1 MIDPLQ
7 IDRIL
12 AETGVARVEYRPT
25 VGSTNDLAREL
36 AASTPKG
43 ELVLVIADEQTAGRG
58 RGANRWW
65 TGPGALAFSLLV
77 DTASRNVAKE
87 HSGMIALAA
96 AVSVVETIDAR
107 LAHHPVGLHWPN
119 DVFVGDRKLAGVLVE
134 TLADG
139 RHVVGIGCN
148 VNNTVEHAPEELASI
163 VTTLRDLTTL
173 EHDRTSVLVDLIGHF
188 EQRLEQLGTVP
199 YELGRECDQRCLQH
213 GRTLTIEI
221 GGVRTTGVCAGIAED
236 GSLLLDTAE
245 GPRRFYSGVLIK
257 QLPRF

>member
-1 MIDPLQ
+1 MLDPL
-7 IDRIL
+7 DTSRII
-12 AETGVARVEYRPT
+12 AETGVNHVEYRPT
-25 VGSTNDLAREL
+25 VGSTNDVAREL
-36 AASTPKG
+36 AATMPRDS
-43 ELVLVIADEQTAGRG
+43 LLLVIADEQTAGRG

-77 DTASRNVAKE
+77 DTASRPVAKE

-96 AVSVVETIDAR
+96 AMAVVETIDTR
-107 LAHHPVGLHWPN
+107 LEHHPVGLHWPN
-119 DVFVGDRKLAGVLVE
+119 DVFVGDRKIAGVLVE

-148 VNNTVEHAPEELASI
+148 VNNTVEHAPEELAAI

-173 EHDRTSVLVDLIGHF
+173 EHDRTGVLVDLIGHF
-188 EQRLEQLGTVP
+188 ERRLDQLGTAP
-199 YELGRECDQRCLQH
+199 LELGQECDRRCLQH

-221 GGVRTTGVCAGIAED
+221 GGMRTTGVCAGIAED

-257 QLPRF
+257 QLPKF